1 MPTVTC
7 VASRCAA
14 NRKPTPTSRIK
25 TTNTRRKTRLTFRHP
40 TQGPQTMSRQTIHS
54 NKAPQAIG
62 PYSQAV
68 RAGDTVY
75 LSGQIPLDPA
85 TMQLVSGDIEAEI
98 RQVFE
103 NLKAGAEAAGGSL
116 ANAVKVN
123 VFLTD
128 LGHFA
133 KVNEIM
139 ATYCTQPFPARAA
152 VGVAQL
158 PRGARVEIECVLY
171 LG

>member
-1 MPTVTC
+1 
-7 VASRCAA
+7 
-14 NRKPTPTSRIK
+14 
-25 TTNTRRKTRLTFRHP
+25 
-40 TQGPQTMSRQTIHS
+40 MSRQTIHTS
-54 NKAPQAIG
+54 NAPQAIG

-75 LSGQIPLDPA
+75 LSGQIPLDLK

-98 RQVFE
+98 HQVFK
-103 NLKAGAEAAGGSL
+103 NLAAVAEAAGGTL
-116 ANAVKVN
+116 AHAVKVN

-139 ATYCTQPFPARAA
+139 ASYCTQPFPARAA

-158 PRGARVEIECVLY
+158 PRGARVEVECVLY